1 MSPDSSHS
9 TMKLI
14 LTARINKSDSEIFF
28 RMNLTN
34 EGEFNMTEVKGF
46 LSEINQ
52 VRELNLSIGDIK
64 SVIYITWV
72 NLQQFPGILAEVSV
86 KYVSFIF

>member
-1 MSPDSSHS
+1 
-9 TMKLI
+9 
-14 LTARINKSDSEIFF
+14 
-28 RMNLTN
+28 MNLTN
-34 EGEFNMTEVKGF
+34 EGEFNMTEVKDF

-86 KYVSFIF
+86 K

>member
-1 MSPDSSHS
+1 
-9 TMKLI
+9 
-14 LTARINKSDSEIFF
+14 
-28 RMNLTN
+28 
-34 EGEFNMTEVKGF
+34 MTEVKDF

-86 KYVSFIF
+86 K